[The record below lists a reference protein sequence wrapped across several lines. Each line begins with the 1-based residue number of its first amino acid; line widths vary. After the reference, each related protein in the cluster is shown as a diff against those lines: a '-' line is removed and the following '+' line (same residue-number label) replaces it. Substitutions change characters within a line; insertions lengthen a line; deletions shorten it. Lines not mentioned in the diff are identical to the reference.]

1 VVTRPRPPLRWPL
14 PPSLL
19 FAVALSACSGKARTD
34 GAGSAHPAGS
44 AGSADAAGSAGSAD
58 AAGSAGS
65 AAAPAPTGDVQIR
78 VEWADVPAVA
88 RASPGRTPCNTPR
101 SPSVAPT
108 ATWGIP
114 DAIVL
119 VEGARSDSAA
129 APAGSAAAPAGSAA
143 APADSAAAPADAAE
157 ARIVLADCAL
167 SPRVAIGSSLLIESA
182 VDRPATVTLAKRA
195 DLSRPEAASAPPST
209 PPRTLRLPI
218 AGHAVAVPLEAGGAY
233 QLATADKAPETAWLI
248 APQPRVAAAVTDP
261 SGQATLRGV
270 PPGPHAVIAWL
281 PPRAGQPAR
290 IARGTITAAVGAL
303 AELTLQLAP
312 VSALAP

>member
-1 VVTRPRPPLRWPL
+1 VVIRPRPPVHWPPPPVPPLRRPL
-14 PPSLL
+14 PLPLLL
-19 FAVALSACSGKARTD
+19 FAAALAACSGKARTD

-44 AGSADAAGSAGSAD
+44 AGATDAAGAAGSAGSAG
-58 AAGSAGS
+58 AAGS
-65 AAAPAPTGDVQIR
+65 AAAPAPTGDIQIR

-119 VEGARSDSAA
+119 VEGARSDSA
-129 APAGSAAAPAGSAA
+129 
-143 APADSAAAPADAAE
+143 E

-167 SPRVAIGSSLLIESA
+167 SPRIAIGSSLLIESA

-195 DLSRPEAASAPPST
+195 ELSKPEAVSAPT
-209 PPRTLRLPI
+209 GAARRTLRLPI
-218 AGHAVAVPLEAGGAY
+218 AGHAVAVPLDAGGAY
-233 QLATADKAPETAWLI
+233 ELATADKAPETAWLI
-248 APQPRVAAAVTDP
+248 APHAGVTAAVTDA
-261 SGQATLRGV
+261 SGQVVLRGV
-270 PPGPHAVIAWL
+270 APGAHAVTAWL

-290 IARGTITAAVGAL
+290 IARGTITAVADTL

-312 VSALAP
+312 VPAP

>member
-129 APAGSAAAPAGSAA
+129 APAGSAAAPA
-143 APADSAAAPADAAE
+143 DSAE

-209 PPRTLRLPI
+209 PPRALRLPI
-218 AGHAVAVPLEAGGAY
+218 AGHAVADPLEAGGAY
-233 QLATADKAPETAWLI
+233 ELATADKAPETAWLI
-248 APQPRVAAAVTDP
+248 APHPRVAAAVTDP

-290 IARGTITAAVGAL
+290 IARGTVTAAVGAL

-312 VSALAP
+312 VSAPAP